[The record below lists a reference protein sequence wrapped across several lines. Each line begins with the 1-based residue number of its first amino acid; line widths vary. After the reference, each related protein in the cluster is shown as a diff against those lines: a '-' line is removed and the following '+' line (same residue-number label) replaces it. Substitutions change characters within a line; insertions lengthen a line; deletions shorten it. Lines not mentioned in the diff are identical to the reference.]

1 MCIEVN
7 KNIRWGGVKKKI
19 LQDVINVSFTE
30 RHGNYVTAFRYVN
43 KSGAEP
49 C

>member
-7 KNIRWGGVKKKI
+7 KNIRWEGVKKK
-19 LQDVINVSFTE
+19 LFQDVINVSFKK

-43 KSGAEP
+43 KSDAER